1 MDLALNIKGDG
12 SGADAAFRDVASEA
26 QDAAAT
32 IEQAFAGMAKK
43 TDAAFKQMEG
53 ETAASM
59 KKMGDEGE
67 AAWKRAEAAEKS
79 SAAQL
84 AKVQAGLLAA
94 GAAAVAFGVD
104 SVHAF
109 AEAQKVQMQLERAAG
124 GLTEAFSQQA
134 DALEAQLHIDGE
146 LIKQQQTLLLQWGA
160 APSEIEPAIRAIQD
174 YAAASGKDGVQA
186 TKDFLQAVENGDG
199 KLAKY
204 GISFEQTGDKA
215 KDFTTLTNKL
225 RDALGGAA
233 EANANSLQG
242 SLDAVTIAFGNVKE
256 SFGGVI
262 GAMEQKTGV
271 LQRTAGFF
279 SRWAA
284 QISSAEGIMETLGA
298 MSNTGQVTALLG
310 GFMSGPQM
318 PDITGGAV
326 SKPAPVF
333 LTGPDGK
340 RATGKDADSLKERA
354 QAAKEAAEYEDKLD
368 AEATQLIETIA
379 RQTAEWEKNN
389 AAMVGSTD
397 GFKNYV
403 ENTKLVADSI
413 KNSLPLY
420 DKLYA
425 AQQEANKKAMKKRDE
440 DAAKFTAASA
450 KANAEALQAQEAQWA
465 SAGAQIGGAFVGAL
479 SSELEKMSAGGEFD
493 VAIFVGEIIASAVAI
508 AGTVIGSAYG
518 QPALG
523 AALGNLAAMGV
534 RAGAGAI
541 SANNHK
547 KPKTMHSGGW
557 VGEDIDIPR
566 YHSGAWIGS
575 DERAAILQT
584 GERVLARNEVHHM
597 GGPGA
602 VDNLAK
608 GRGGPAITN
617 YIQAIDS
624 KNAAESFMAD
634 LGQGMKRALR
644 TGHGDVPRL
653 LGSPR

>member
-26 QDAAAT
+26 QSAAT
-32 IEQAFAGMAKK
+32 TIDQAFAGLTKK
-43 TDAAFKQMEG
+43 TEAAFAKMES
-53 ETAASM
+53 ETTASM
-59 KKMGDEGE
+59 KKMGDEGA
-67 AAWKRAEAAEKS
+67 AAWKRAEDAEKAN
-79 SAAQL
+79 AAQL

-104 SVHAF
+104 SVRAF
-109 AEAQKVQMQLERAAG
+109 AEAQKIQMQLERAAG
-124 GLTEAFSQQA
+124 DLAGAFSQQA

-160 APSEIEPAIRAIQD
+160 APSEIEPAIRAIED

-186 TKDFLQAVENGDG
+186 TRDFLQAVENGDG

-204 GISFEQTGDKA
+204 GIVFEQTGDKL

-225 RDALGGAA
+225 KGALGGAA

-242 SLDAVTIAFGNVKE
+242 SIDAVTIAFGNMKE
-256 SFGGVI
+256 GFGGVV

-271 LQRTAGFF
+271 LQKTAGFF

-284 QISSAEGIMETLGA
+284 QISSADGIMGALGA
-298 MSNTGQVTALLG
+298 MGTGGQLTALMMGLG
-310 GFMSGPQM
+310 SGPQM
-318 PDITGGAV
+318 PEITGGGV
-326 SKPAPVF
+326 MKPAPQF
-333 LTGPDGK
+333 LVGPDGK
-340 RATGKDADSLKERA
+340 RATGKEADTAKERPTTKPGRTDEERLA
-354 QAAKEAAEYEDKLD
+354 DAKAYYDGIETLAATAARQEADAFADALAREAKSVSDTIKVREDGQKDYDAIRLAEEKKAAEHAEKFADAAAKGEEKSVKESMDRSKKSADEAA
-368 AEATQLIETIA
+368 
-379 RQTAEWEKNN
+379 
-389 AAMVGSTD
+389 AAGSAI
-397 GFKNYV
+397 G
-403 ENTKLVADSI
+403 VAFI
-413 KNSLPLY
+413 N
-420 DKLYA
+420 
-425 AQQEANKKAMKKRDE
+425 
-440 DAAKFTAASA
+440 
-450 KANAEALQAQEAQWA
+450 
-465 SAGAQIGGAFVGAL
+465 AL
-479 SSELEKMSAGGEFD
+479 SDQLSKLAAGEEFD
-493 VAIFVGEIIASAVAI
+493 VALFVGDILASVIAV
-508 AGTVIGSAYG
+508 AGTVIGTAYG

-523 AALGNLAAMGV
+523 AAVGNLAAMGV
-534 RAGAGAI
+534 RAGASYI
-541 SANNHK
+541 SASGK
-547 KPKTMHSGGW
+547 KERKPARKYHSGGW
-557 VGEDIDIPR
+557 VEGDIDVPR

-602 VDNLAK
+602 VDNMAK
-608 GRGGPAITN
+608 GRGGPTITN

-653 LGSPR
+653 LGNPR